1 MYPSCR
7 GCRACFG
14 RNNGTRPDV
23 PSLLHLAIRSCA
35 PSDRPEFHALASLFS
50 PSLTTQ
56 HFSFPRLFHP
66 LQLQYLHEESSLF
79 GRDSS
84 EIYTFA
90 VIKRRRRRNGGREI
104 SSIPSWKK
112 MYFFLFPVLK
122 FSIFSPPSN
131 RLAFHRPLL
140 LVNRSLLLGLRIVS
154 ARFGLAFLWQGTLS
168 VIPRAGAP

>member
-50 PSLTTQ
+50 PSLV
-56 HFSFPRLFHP
+56 SFIRCNCNTCTRNRYYWARFVKN
-66 LQLQYLHEESSLF
+66 
-79 GRDSS
+79 
-84 EIYTFA
+84 IY
-90 VIKRRRRRNGGREI
+90 IHKKKKKEKRREI

-112 MYFFLFPVLK
+112 MYFFLFPVLN

-140 LVNRSLLLGLRIVS
+140 LVSRSLLLGLRIVS